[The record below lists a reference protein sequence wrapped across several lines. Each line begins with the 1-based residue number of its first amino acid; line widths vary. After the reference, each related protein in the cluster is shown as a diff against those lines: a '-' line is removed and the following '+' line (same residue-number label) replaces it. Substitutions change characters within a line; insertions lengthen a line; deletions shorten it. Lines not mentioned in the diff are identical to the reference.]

1 MTPQE
6 QQLVDELFDR
16 LAQVENNP
24 RDPDAE
30 RIIANGVR
38 RAPHATYVLVQ
49 TALVMDEALKRA
61 NARIEELEHAAGG
74 EPAPGGGGFLDSM
87 RNVLTGRER

>member
-1 MTPQE
+1 MNLQE

-30 RIIANGVR
+30 RAVANGVR
-38 RAPHATYVLVQ
+38 RAPHATYALVQ

-61 NARIEELEHAAGG
+61 NAPHRRAASAARR
-74 EPAPGGGGFLDSM
+74 PAATA
-87 RNVLTGRER
+87 TGRRLPRQHA